1 MKLLHSFFDRD
12 SSGHV
17 TLLPEEP
24 EDLWHLYNLVARGDV
39 IKAATDGGS
48 ANILLLEGFGK
59 LPNGSM
65 QFKVDRHDGARWRR
79 FRWATEAVLSQAPLA
94 YANPSANP
102 TLNPYP
108 DPNPNSNPAPTLT

>member
-1 MKLLHSFFDRD
+1 M
-12 SSGHV
+12 
-17 TLLPEEP
+17 
-24 EDLWHLYNLVARGDV
+24 
-39 IKAATDGGS
+39 
-48 ANILLLEGFGK
+48 LLEGFGK

-94 YANPSANP
+94 YADPNPNP

-108 DPNPNSNPAPTLT
+108 DPNPYPNPATTLT